1 MISVEGTIA
10 VVNVLEQGKVTSSGY
25 LVHPDCILLFL
36 AKGWGYMYISIKLAA
51 LFVLIQWTL
60 SLSSVLSWMHAL
72 DANDVVKIG
81 TNWFNLW

>member
-36 AKGWGYMYISIKLAA
+36 AKGWGYMYISMDQAGSI
-51 LFVLIQWTL
+51 VCVDTVDSI
-60 SLSSVLSWMHAL
+60 
-72 DANDVVKIG
+72 II
-81 TNWFNLW
+81 